1 MDLVYLILLA
11 ANIISI
17 ATGIILLILFFYTL
31 KKHDFRT
38 SRNYLIGAFVFIV
51 VDPLLIWLLAKS
63 LLAYATPSMTNY
75 SAIISIFP
83 KP

>member
-1 MDLVYLILLA
+1 MDLAYSIILA

-17 ATGIILLILFFYTL
+17 ATGIILLVLFFYTL
-31 KKHDFRT
+31 KKHDFRA

-63 LLAYATPSMTNY
+63 LLAYSAPSITNY
-75 SAIISIFP
+75 SAISSIFQ